1 MATTSKITNNS
12 FNISGQ
18 FDEVTGG
25 VVTNGLITYLD
36 AGNATSYPGSG
47 NLIKDLSGNGCDATV
62 MGGVTYVANGAAS
75 YFNWSSTENDGNY
88 LVGYMGKSL
97 GATVQDLTIVFY
109 PNSVGQ
115 NYNFATLISNAL
127 ASTQNDRA
135 LRVQPLTATTW
146 LMANPGNS
154 NDWARTATNYYV
166 NGALA
171 GTAFQSI
178 NNSTD
183 IAINTNQWQTLGGA
197 RTNSYSAFDYNG
209 YYYIGEGG
217 YPNRGWSGGIA
228 AVLFYN
234 RVLSAAEQLEN
245 YNYFASR
252 YGLTPQRSAPVY
264 KTISTGNIN
273 IGGQF
278 DEVTYNRISNPKNLI
293 ASSAFMGNITNLTGS
308 SGYWNISSGVL
319 IPTNN
324 YIAPDGTATATLFT
338 AQNTAT
344 NYPIVQTGTSTPT
357 LGNTIA
363 LSPGQ
368 YYTASAYVN
377 RQGFYGWSTTQNSSI
392 ALVFNSTNA
401 YGSFIFN
408 RNVVEYPNT
417 TGQGLPLTLT
427 AITNTNTNGGSMR
440 FTGTGN
446 IVSTGTN
453 IMAFG
458 TGNFTVEY
466 YIWQNTYYYSPTV
479 LDSRTSTGSTT
490 GYRDFWNGTQFNLYF
505 NSGAITYAST
515 TAITPYKSWNHVAVC
530 RSGTGTNQTQVFI
543 NGALDGSFTLPVN
556 FTDPNLLIGNNITN
570 NGALIANITNLRIV
584 KGVALYSG
592 VTPGVSYFTPP
603 STPPVPT
610 ANTSLLMNA
619 YPPNYFA
626 DNSFNNYNLTVQNVS
641 TSTFNPNYNGWY
653 RASMVFLATQRYES
667 FQIWLNGFGGSPAD
681 GNTLAVWGA
690 QVESGNVA
698 TIFQPTINSNIAP
711 PMAQRIENT
720 GNVYISGVYDEVS
733 QPLAPV
739 TDSSLIMHLDP
750 ASTQSY
756 PGTGTVWYD
765 LSGNKNNATFGI
777 GSYNTQTSKAPI
789 YSTDNG
795 GYVSFTGSYGNQV
808 WANTAVA
815 SRTFTILSERT
826 MSIWVR
832 FHKTMLSQAYFD
844 PVYASKNDI
853 PSWMLNNIGGS
864 YNPAIYG
871 TNAAT
876 GGQTWAVYGAQGVG
890 NSGIGSYGSGGI
902 IFGIN
907 AYGDYGL
914 TYLTNYN
921 YYVANTLVFTLEMES
936 RETPYYET
944 SPSYNYTNPNAQ
956 IYNQWL
962 NIVGTHSPLNN
973 AVTLYVNGSAIA
985 SSTFTAAAFA
995 AGETYPYNYPY
1006 LMIGYNSIAGGNA
1019 QAQTLDA
1026 DVGQVLLYTRALSS
1040 AEVAQNFT
1048 TYRGRYGV

>member
-1 MATTSKITNNS
+1 VATTSKITNNS

-47 NLIKDLSGNGCDATV
+47 KLIKDLSGNGCDATV

-88 LVGYMGKSL
+88 LVGYMGQSL

-115 NYNFATLISNAL
+115 NYQFATLISNAL

-146 LMANPGNS
+146 LVANPGNT

-197 RTNSYSAFDYNG
+197 RTNLYSAFDYNG

-278 DEVTYNRISNPKNLI
+278 DEVTYNTAGVQKNLI
-293 ASSAFMGNITNLTGS
+293 NSSVFLANINNS
-308 SGYWNISSGVL
+308 ESNYWNPS
-319 IPTNN
+319 TNYGLFVN
-324 YIAPDGTATATLFT
+324 PGGAIAPDGTNTAASVTMI
-338 AQNTAT
+338 ATAT
-344 NYPIVQTGTSTPT
+344 NYPIVATGISTT
-357 LGNTIA
+357 LGNTIV
-363 LSPGQ
+363 LTPGQ
-368 YYTASAYVN
+368 WYTASIYFSRPGLSASMGVN
-377 RQGFYGWSTTQNSSI
+377 PSHNAI
-392 ALVFNSTNA
+392 VFNSTNA
-401 YGSFIFN
+401 FGGANLF
-408 RNVVEYPNT
+408 RNQVEYPSTNA
-417 TGQGLPLTLT
+417 QGVLQTLST
-427 AITNTNTNGGSMR
+427 ITNTNTNGGSLKFMGSGNLTS
-440 FTGTGN
+440 TGTG
-446 IVSTGTN
+446 

-458 TGNFTVEY
+458 TNNFTIEY
-466 YIWQNTYYYSPTV
+466 YMWINTFYYGPTV
-479 LDSRTSTGSTT
+479 FDSRTNTSSSTGLNDQWY
-490 GYRDFWNGTQFNLYF
+490 GNQYVVQVG
-505 NSGAITYAST
+505 GATVFTSSAVLNINANWS
-515 TAITPYKSWNHVAVC
+515 HVAIV
-530 RSGTGTNQTQVFI
+530 RSGTGANQTAVYI
-543 NGALDGSFTLPVN
+543 NGVLNGTFTCATN
-556 FTDPNLLIGNNITN
+556 FTDSNLVIGNRVDNQLNLSGANLTN
-570 NGALIANITNLRIV
+570 FRVT

-592 VTPGVSYFTPP
+592 NFVMPTAPP
-603 STPPVPT
+603 TAN
-610 ANTSLLMNA
+610 ANTSLLLNVIQPSA
-619 YPPNYFA
+619 FTLDSGP
-626 DNSFNNYNLTVQNVS
+626 NNYTLINNGVTYS
-641 TSTFNPNYNGWY
+641 SYNPNYNGWY
-653 RASMVFLATQRYES
+653 RLAMPFQATQRYEN
-667 FQIWLNGFGGSPAD
+667 FQYWCNGYGGPPSD
-681 GNTLAVWGA
+681 GNVTLLWGA
-690 QVESGNVA
+690 QLEAGNVA
-698 TIFQPTINSNIAP
+698 TIYQPTITSNIAP

-777 GSYNTQTSKAPI
+777 GFSPTQTPKAPI

-832 FHKTMLSQAYFD
+832 FHKTMLSQAYFN
-844 PVYASKNDI
+844 PLYASKNDI
-853 PSWMLNNIGGS
+853 PTWMLNNIGGS
-864 YNPAIYG
+864 YNPFMYG

-876 GGQTWAVYGAQGVG
+876 GGQTWEVFGAQGVG
-890 NSGIGSYGSGGI
+890 NSSTGSIGSGGI

-914 TYLTNYN
+914 AYN
-921 YYVANTLVFTLEMES
+921 TFYTLANTLVFQLEMES
-936 RETPYYET
+936 RETPYYEN
-944 SPSYNYTNPNAQ
+944 SPVYSYTNPNAQ

-973 AVTLYVNGSAIA
+973 AITLYVNGSAIA

-995 AGETYPYNYPY
+995 AGETYPYGFPY
-1006 LMIGYNSIAGGNA
+1006 LMIGYNSIVGGNA
-1019 QAQTLDA
+1019 QPQTLDG

>member
-1 MATTSKITNNS
+1 MIGQWDESKSYQGGSIWYDMVNSNNFTLYGTENITQGNIQFLPLNPNASFAQAVIPQISSLPATASITIEGVLKINFGTLGNYVSGMIMSFAYGTTSVNYDIYVNNNALGWNTGGADLYGLTASQVTALALTNNYVHYT
-12 FNISGQ
+12 F
-18 FDEVTGG
+18 
-25 VVTNGLITYLD
+25 
-36 AGNATSYPGSG
+36 
-47 NLIKDLSGNGCDATV
+47 V
-62 MGGVTYVANGAAS
+62 MPANGALS
-75 YFNWSSTENDGNY
+75 
-88 LVGYMGKSL
+88 GYQIWINGVQQTLSQVLGTTNQSISVLQQPGVVVQLNSWIQYGSL
-97 GATVQDLTIVFY
+97 TPYELNVYYTSFRIYNRALLAAEIQ
-109 PNSVGQ
+109 Q
-115 NYNFATLISNAL
+115 NYNIAAPKFGFAQTAATLPPQYSTTANVIL
-127 ASTQNDRA
+127 A
-135 LRVQPLTATTW
+135 
-146 LMANPGNS
+146 
-154 NDWARTATNYYV
+154 
-166 NGALA
+166 NG
-171 GTAFQSI
+171 
-178 NNSTD
+178 
-183 IAINTNQWQTLGGA
+183 
-197 RTNSYSAFDYNG
+197 
-209 YYYIGEGG
+209 
-217 YPNRGWSGGIA
+217 
-228 AVLFYN
+228 
-234 RVLSAAEQLEN
+234 
-245 YNYFASR
+245 
-252 YGLTPQRSAPVY
+252 VY
-264 KTISTGNIN
+264 
-273 IGGQF
+273 

-308 SGYWNISSGVL
+308 RGYWLIYSNTL

-324 YIAPDGTATATLFT
+324 YYIAPDGTATATLFT

-344 NYPIVQTGTSTPT
+344 DYPVIQTGTSTPT

-377 RQGFYGWSTTQNSSI
+377 RQGFYGWSSTQNSYL

-401 YGSFIFN
+401 FGTFTFN
-408 RNVVEYPNT
+408 RNQVEYPST
-417 TGQGLPLTLT
+417 TGQGLPTTLT

-466 YIWQNTYYYSPTV
+466 YIWQNTNYYNPTV
-479 LDSRTSTGSTT
+479 LDSRTSNGSTT
-490 GYRDFWNGTQFNLYF
+490 GYRDFWGGAHFNLYF

-515 TAITPYKSWNHVAVC
+515 TAITTYYSWNHVAVC

-543 NGALDGSFTLPVN
+543 NGVLDGSFTLPVN
-556 FTDPNLLIGNNITN
+556 FTDPNLLIGNNINN

-592 VTPGVSYFTPP
+592 VTPGVRYFTPP

-653 RASMVFLATQRYES
+653 RASMVFLATQRYDN

-815 SRTFTILSERT
+815 SQTFTILSERT

-832 FHKTMLSQAYFD
+832 FHKTMLSQAYFN
-844 PVYASKNDI
+844 PIYASKNNI

-864 YNPAIYG
+864 YNPAIYS

-876 GGQTWAVYGAQGVG
+876 GGNTWEVYGAQGVG
-890 NSGIGSYGSGGI
+890 DSSTGNWGSGGI

-907 AYGDYGL
+907 SYGDYGL
-914 TYLTNYN
+914 AYNTNYN
-921 YYVANTLVFTLEMES
+921 FTAANTLVFTLEMES
-936 RETPYYET
+936 RETPYYEI
-944 SPSYNYTNPNAQ
+944 SPIYNYTNPNAQ

-995 AGETYPYNYPY
+995 AGETYPYNFPY
-1006 LMIGYNSIAGGNA
+1006 LMIGYNSITSGNA